1 MTTHETGG
9 AHGLYPFLQSPS
21 SLRLSLTKT
30 HIHFTDTHIIYP
42 PPASYSPHKHHDHSI
57 NFVQHNNPTI
67 PQRQLRFLFFDF
79 VLYEL
84 IL

>member
-1 MTTHETGG
+1 MVSIPSFNLHHH
-9 AHGLYPFLQSPS
+9 HGYHSP
-21 SLRLSLTKT
+21 KT

-42 PPASYSPHKHHDHSI
+42 PSASYSPHEHHDHSI
-57 NFVQHNNPTI
+57 NFVQHNHYTI
-67 PQRQLRFLFFDF
+67 PQRRLRFLFFDF